1 MLKKL
6 SELRVRP
13 LGAPAVGSGRKQ
25 RRLRQGRPG
34 IESLEERAL
43 MSAFDESGDAVV
55 VEQHTPRPEM
65 PVSRPQ
71 LVCPGRPTAMLRSS
85 L

>member
-43 MSAFDESGDAVV
+43 MSFFDESDDTVGL
-55 VEQHTPRPEM
+55 
-65 PVSRPQ
+65 SRATNSDSSFIP
-71 LVCPGRPTAMLRSS
+71 LASPGS
-85 L
+85 

>member
-34 IESLEERAL
+34 IENLEQRAL
-43 MSAFDESGDAVV
+43 MSAFDECGDAVDLSRAANSDSSFIPLAS
-55 VEQHTPRPEM
+55 PR
-65 PVSRPQ
+65 S
-71 LVCPGRPTAMLRSS
+71 
-85 L
+85 